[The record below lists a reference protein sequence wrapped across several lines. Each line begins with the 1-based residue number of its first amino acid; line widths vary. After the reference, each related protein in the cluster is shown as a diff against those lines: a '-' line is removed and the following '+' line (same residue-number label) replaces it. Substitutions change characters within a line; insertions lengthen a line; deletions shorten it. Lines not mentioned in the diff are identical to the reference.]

1 MSMSGDSID
10 KLYFSQ
16 SNLDNTFKQVSE
28 EINRRTNKDVSQ
40 NTSYKKS
47 FQEMAKMVYDKC
59 PPLDRNL
66 QNVNTILIDK
76 SVIYFHN
83 KIFSKN
89 TNNPTEKQENQALRE
104 SIIRKASAGN
114 NNNIS
119 TQHGFSMIKENEDLN
134 GKYEQVMAQRA
145 AISNSNGGNNG
156 GNNGINNYMPPVI
169 KSSSFVNSSNPN
181 NRVDYESQFKRVAD
195 NKPMNQSTLQTP
207 SQMNKQNA
215 DFTINSFNLNDD
227 ITSSLFNAES
237 VDSPLY
243 QNIENLQK
251 MDGTN
256 PMSILEDY
264 QRQRNQQINTYS
276 EIEKRE
282 NITASR
288 SQPINHN
295 SLNNNNVIFNR
306 NNTNAET
313 KIDNTQ
319 VDPMELYNFGNKLTN
334 DYSNKIEERIINNN
348 EAQPSLGGGTFDLAK
363 MQADLIKLQRD
374 TQPKYIEKVHYINVN
389 SVDRLWETNAESRFS
404 FKVQFNQ
411 GSGFEGAAIS
421 QLYKNIVSVEL
432 VSAILP
438 MDTTINT
445 FDTRIYGGLMKF
457 PYLLLRIDELDSV
470 FRGTNNW
477 ADRAFSTL
485 LFDKVYFSNT
495 FSTDYINGTNG
506 GTSIVNSAPK
516 TSFNPEYLRGF
527 LKFNPAYFEKKKF
540 YNNPLASLNR
550 MTITITDPRGN
561 FINDQSDV
569 LIIQDLTFTNTL
581 NNVTGLEISASNAF
595 PYFTQSTI
603 RMIQITSTTKFSNRL
618 FRVGDRVLVRDF
630 ATNTALATNNSI
642 FNSFINQTEGH
653 IIVNLDL
660 ENNADLGNKSFIQK
674 LYISPPGTYNST
686 SNTVVGY
693 YDNTGGVLDLT
704 GATFGSLINM
714 DLQSHLLF
722 RIVTRDPDT
731 SGVMKPI
738 NVY

>member
-1 MSMSGDSID
+1 
-10 KLYFSQ
+10 
-16 SNLDNTFKQVSE
+16 
-28 EINRRTNKDVSQ
+28 
-40 NTSYKKS
+40 
-47 FQEMAKMVYDKC
+47 
-59 PPLDRNL
+59 
-66 QNVNTILIDK
+66 
-76 SVIYFHN
+76 
-83 KIFSKN
+83 
-89 TNNPTEKQENQALRE
+89 
-104 SIIRKASAGN
+104 
-114 NNNIS
+114 
-119 TQHGFSMIKENEDLN
+119 
-134 GKYEQVMAQRA
+134 
-145 AISNSNGGNNG
+145 
-156 GNNGINNYMPPVI
+156 
-169 KSSSFVNSSNPN
+169 
-181 NRVDYESQFKRVAD
+181 
-195 NKPMNQSTLQTP
+195 
-207 SQMNKQNA
+207 
-215 DFTINSFNLNDD
+215 
-227 ITSSLFNAES
+227 
-237 VDSPLY
+237 
-243 QNIENLQK
+243 
-251 MDGTN
+251 
-256 PMSILEDY
+256 
-264 QRQRNQQINTYS
+264 
-276 EIEKRE
+276 
-282 NITASR
+282 
-288 SQPINHN
+288 
-295 SLNNNNVIFNR
+295 
-306 NNTNAET
+306 
-313 KIDNTQ
+313 
-319 VDPMELYNFGNKLTN
+319 
-334 DYSNKIEERIINNN
+334 
-348 EAQPSLGGGTFDLAK
+348 
-363 MQADLIKLQRD
+363 
-374 TQPKYIEKVHYINVN
+374 
-389 SVDRLWETNAESRFS
+389 
-404 FKVQFNQ
+404 
-411 GSGFEGAAIS
+411 
-421 QLYKNIVSVEL
+421 
-432 VSAILP
+432 

-603 RMIQITSTTKFSNRL
+603 KMIQITSTTKFSNRL
-618 FRVGDRVLVRDF
+618 FRVGDRVLIRDF
-630 ATNTALATNNSI
+630 ASNVALAATNNSI

-693 YDNTGGVLDLT
+693 YDNTSGATLDLA
-704 GATFGSLINM
+704 GATFGTLINM